1 MSDDSFHALDP
12 RDVDQKRLKKERQK
26 ARELRQ
32 TPWWKEK
39 LKAGVCHYC
48 HKNFSAS
55 ELTMDHI
62 VPLARGGVSTKN
74 NLVPACKSCNAG
86 KKLKTPV
93 EEILD
98 ALSKKE

>member
-1 MSDDSFHALDP
+1 
-12 RDVDQKRLKKERQK
+12 
-26 ARELRQ
+26 
-32 TPWWKEK
+32 
-39 LKAGVCHYC
+39 
-48 HKNFSAS
+48 
-55 ELTMDHI
+55 MDHI
-62 VPLARGGVSTKN
+62 VPLARGGVSAKN